1 MLPALSEG
9 KTTDSET
16 EAIEDTAVKEANEA
30 VLDTD
35 FSEGVNDSKAKVT
48 VRIRTQSVIVQPT
61 LEGRDDLQPCKDQN
75 SARGTATKSVEN
87 DNAQKQGEVIVQD
100 AVCVFSTAL
109 IDNEL
114 VYAFLVKEERSTYS
128 NGATCWLPL

>member
-48 VRIRTQSVIVQPT
+48 VRIRTPSVIVQPT
-61 LEGRDDLQPCKDQN
+61 LEGRMTYSHVRIKTARVEPPPKVLRMTTPKSKEKLSCKTRYAF
-75 SARGTATKSVEN
+75 SAR
-87 DNAQKQGEVIVQD
+87 
-100 AVCVFSTAL
+100 
-109 IDNEL
+109 
-114 VYAFLVKEERSTYS
+114 R
-128 NGATCWLPL
+128 